1 MLVIKEFADSKK
13 EIERELKSKSYNVIE
28 HLLKLYLMPNN
39 INRNHWK
46 QEIATFLNFVN
57 KFSHNNKY
65 PTEKQ
70 LLNWT
75 YYKWQA
81 EINDTY
87 FMKSWITDLEEDYA
101 DLDKN
106 ANYDLNKIIKEFD
119 SICDIYFNWLCKELN
134 RLGRINRN
142 EIYKKLDEIIPI

>member
-1 MLVIKEFADSKK
+1 MF
-13 EIERELKSKSYNVIE
+13 Y
-28 HLLKLYLMPNN
+28 
-39 INRNHWK
+39 
-46 QEIATFLNFVN
+46 
-57 KFSHNNKY
+57 KY

-87 FMKSWITDLEEDYA
+87 FMKSWITDLEEDYI
-101 DLDKN
+101 DLNKN
-106 ANYDLNKIIKEFD
+106 VNYDLNKIIKEFN
-119 SICDIYFNWLCKELN
+119 SICDSYFSWLCKELN

-142 EIYKKLDEIIPI
+142 EIYKKLDELI